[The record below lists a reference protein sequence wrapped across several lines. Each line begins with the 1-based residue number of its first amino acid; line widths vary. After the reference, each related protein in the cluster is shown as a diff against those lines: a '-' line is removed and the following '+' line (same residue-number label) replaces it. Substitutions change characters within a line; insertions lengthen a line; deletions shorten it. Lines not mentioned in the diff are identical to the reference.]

1 MPILA
6 IRSSTRRVQSTGKR
20 VICDGTDTQDTQ
32 DMTYGH
38 RNLKTELA
46 LLADSVKNQCV
57 LRGYKEVKETEPSN
71 RGSRVFMLEQLGNV
85 NMSAFCYFLDK

>member
-6 IRSSTRRVQSTGKR
+6 TRSSTRRVQSAGKR
-20 VICDGTDTQDTQ
+20 VIRDGTDTQ

-38 RNLKTELA
+38 CNLETELA
-46 LLADSVKNQCV
+46 LWADSVKNQCV